1 MSTDC
6 RPADSAA
13 KSDPHLNA
21 HFRARWNEPTITGP
35 DIPADPAHGTA
46 WRAGEAGDPN
56 TTGRHRSRA
65 WMAAERAFAGDRG
78 TVYRRGGA

>member
-13 KSDPHLNA
+13 KSDPFMNT

-35 DIPADPAHGTA
+35 DTPTDPAHGTA
-46 WRAGEAGDPN
+46 WLSGDPLDPN
-56 TTGRHRSRA
+56 STGSHRARA
-65 WMAAERAFAGDRG
+65 RAAAERAFQGARG
-78 TVYRRGGA
+78 TGFRGRGA